1 MLARGAWN
9 RRPIWGIERSNVHC
23 TPGRARTSEDGM
35 RLDLPRS
42 GSQLTREAPLF
53 SADDELILRD
63 GPRLRVLLLTSG
75 LGLGHV
81 RAAQA
86 VAAALRDQ
94 ADIATVDF
102 WSLMNAGAAR
112 ALHATYLDLVQNH
125 SDLYERLYHLEAGTW
140 RQVLESRS
148 GPPREVLEVFELI
161 ASVAAKEGMSIP
173 RGGRYASDKLLYS
186 LLCTALPYDG
196 DSLAGN
202 GVRARL
208 ALWKFTWL
216 RLIRRLEPAIR
227 KFAPD
232 VIVSTQMIP
241 AAMASYLKQRG
252 KVQASMIS
260 VLTDFGVH
268 DFWKQ
273 RGIDRYCVAHQS
285 ILDGEQSSTPS
296 RAVVTGVP
304 LMPDFAF
311 PMSQSEAR
319 RELELPE
326 EAQVVLVLGGGL
338 GLSVDTAAMSLLGRQ
353 ASTHVIVMPGKNNK
367 ARATLD
373 RLAAQHP
380 QRLKVCDWTDRMDI
394 YLRAADIVVG
404 KPGGITVAEALAC
417 GRPLLATRSLG
428 GQEGFNIDFLSRHGV
443 GGLVA
448 DGELLNRVDV
458 LLGDR
463 DVLHNMQ
470 RRAWLLGQRDGAA
483 RVAELALDL
492 ASIHRA
498 VALQSR

>member
-1 MLARGAWN
+1 
-9 RRPIWGIERSNVHC
+9 
-23 TPGRARTSEDGM
+23 M
-35 RLDLPRS
+35 RLDQPRS
-42 GSQLTREAPLF
+42 AGQQQTREALVF
-53 SADDELILRD
+53 SADDEPVSHG
-63 GPRLRVLLLTSG
+63 GPPLRVLLMTSG

-86 VAAALRDQ
+86 VAAALQDR
-94 ADIATVDF
+94 AEVATVDF

-112 ALHATYLDLVQNH
+112 AIHATYLDLVQNH
-125 SDLYERLYHLEAGTW
+125 SDLYERLYHLEAVTW

-148 GPPREVLEVFELI
+148 GPPRAVLEVLQLI
-161 ASVAAKEGMSIP
+161 ASVAIKEGASIP

-186 LLCTALPYDG
+186 LLCTSMPYDG

-232 VIVSTQMIP
+232 VIICTQMIP
-241 AAMASYLKQRG
+241 AAMTSYLKERG
-252 KVQASMIS
+252 KVQASMIG
-260 VLTDFGVH
+260 VITDFGVH

-273 RGIDRYCVAHQS
+273 RGVDRYCVAHES
-285 ILDGEQSSTPS
+285 ILESDTATPP

-311 PMSQSEAR
+311 PLSQSEAR
-319 RELELPE
+319 RKLNLPE

-338 GLSVDTAAMSLLGRQ
+338 GISVDTAAMSLLRRP

-367 ARATLD
+367 ARPTLD
-373 RLAAQHP
+373 QLAARHP

-394 YLRAADIVVG
+394 YLRAADVVVG

-428 GQEGFNIDFLSRHGV
+428 GQEGFNVNFLTRHEV

-448 DGELLNRVDV
+448 DGELPNRVDE
-458 LLGDR
+458 LLGHPE
-463 DVLHNMQ
+463 VLQNMQ

-492 ASIHRA
+492 AAINRA